1 MARGVI
7 PQALCSAGLPRSPV
21 PNTVGID
28 VAPSDPGAVACAATP
43 PSSSTRRD
51 LVIRFQAGA
60 HHQQIAAR
68 RMWLSTPQ
76 GPTAINFD
84 LAPPLSSSG
93 VDARPSR
100 HQQTKKPAMSS
111 HGRSHHSLSAT
122 QGARIRVERVIAS
135 ISDCLRR
142 LSGRPREASPNCRG
156 PGTKKTG
163 HRLSWPVAPLAPRRP
178 RCPNQGRRINASIF
192 SSARLAHTCTLKG
205 HLHAQIAQSKQARDT
220 KKPTTSFTWPVAPLA
235 RRYPRCPDKG
245 KRIIASIFSCSRR
258 AGVRFAILSSLQ
270 PTLSRTSAWQAC
282 TGTSLFRVNR
292 PYPSRQI
299 HCTQSL
305 SLVRFATQ
313 SESSALHTGK
323 NCC

>member
-1 MARGVI
+1 MI

-21 PNTVGID
+21 PNMVGMD

-93 VDARPSR
+93 ADANPLR

-142 LSGRPREASPNCRG
+142 LSGRPREASPNYQG
-156 PGTKKTG
+156 PGTKKPAIVCHG
-163 HRLSWPVAPLAPRRP
+163 RSHHLLRVAQGARIRVDVSTHPYSVPR
-178 RCPNQGRRINASIF
+178 ASRTP
-192 SSARLAHTCTLKG
+192 A
-205 HLHAQIAQSKQARDT
+205 
-220 KKPTTSFTWPVAPLA
+220 
-235 RRYPRCPDKG
+235 
-245 KRIIASIFSCSRR
+245 
-258 AGVRFAILSSLQ
+258 
-270 PTLSRTSAWQAC
+270 LSR
-282 TGTSLFRVNR
+282 
-292 PYPSRQI
+292 
-299 HCTQSL
+299 
-305 SLVRFATQ
+305 ATYMRR
-313 SESSALHTGK
+313 
-323 NCC
+323 